1 MTIKRNGKMFSLF
14 KGTRARQGMTIV
26 EVLISAMIFSIV
38 LAACYALLIAG
49 SDSWETNDAKI
60 ELQQDIRRA
69 VDWIMQDL
77 RQAGSASI
85 TNGPTTANGTW
96 YTLITF
102 RKASSVS
109 GGSVVWDTDTTKY
122 SLGGTGSTQL
132 QRQVGS
138 QTPKV
143 IGQNFQS
150 LQFRRQSSSANIVD
164 VTMQSQKKTPRG
176 KNLTGKAAVQQSTSF
191 KVYLRN

>member
-1 MTIKRNGKMFSLF
+1 MRIKRDRKIFNPF
-14 KGTRARQGMTIV
+14 KGPRARQGMTMA
-26 EVLISAMIFSIV
+26 EVLISALIFSVV

-49 SDSWETNDAKI
+49 SDSWETNEAKI
-60 ELQQDIRRA
+60 ELQQDLRRS
-69 VDWIMQDL
+69 VDWITQDL
-77 RQAGSASI
+77 RQAGSVSI
-85 TNGPTTANGTW
+85 TNVPADGAW

-109 GGSVVWDTDTTKY
+109 GGSIVWDTDTTKY
-122 SLGGTGSTQL
+122 LLGGSDSTQL
-132 QRQVGS
+132 QRQIGS

-150 LQFRRQSSSANIVD
+150 LQFRRQSTSADVVD
-164 VTMQSQKKTPRG
+164 VTMQAQKKTPRG
-176 KNLTGKAAVQQSTSF
+176 KNLTGKAAVEQSTSF